1 MTATL
6 DRPIVSDETAEGT
19 VSLAQV
25 AYDRIF
31 DAIQTG
37 RLPPGSR
44 LKEAE
49 LTAWLEMSRTPV
61 RDALVRLGGEG
72 LLRHEAYRG
81 IVIASLDR
89 SMVVELFLAREA
101 MEGAAAGLAARYA
114 AEAEVAALQSLL
126 ELERSVAGDPVAG
139 ARYNRK
145 FHAEIYVCA
154 HNRYLL
160 TPLRALWSQMALV
173 TRQTRRSQGRSD
185 EARREHEAIVA
196 AIVARDPVAAEAAAR
211 QHIRAAQ
218 KALLTDW
225 IEDRP

>member
-1 MTATL
+1 MSANPDLIT
-6 DRPIVSDETAEGT
+6 VSEQTSDGAG
-19 VSLAQV
+19 SLAQI

-37 RLPPGSR
+37 RLPPGTR
-44 LKEAE
+44 VKEAE

-89 SMVVELFLAREA
+89 QMVGELFLAREA
-101 MEGAAAGLAARYA
+101 MEGTAAALAARYA
-114 AEAEVAALQSLL
+114 ADAEIAALQSLL

-211 QHIRAAQ
+211 QHIKAAQ
-218 KALLTDW
+218 QALLTDW
-225 IEDRP
+225 IEGRP

>member
-1 MTATL
+1 MPSSSETL
-6 DRPIVSDETAEGT
+6 LVREEAADGAG
-19 VSLAQV
+19 SLAQI

-37 RLPPGSR
+37 RFPPGSR

-49 LTAWLEMSRTPV
+49 LTVWLEMSRTPV
-61 RDALVRLGGEG
+61 RDALVRLGSEG

-81 IVIASLDR
+81 IVIAALDR
-89 SMVVELFLAREA
+89 QMVVELFLAREA
-101 MEGAAAGLAARYA
+101 MEGAAAALAARYA
-114 AEAEVAALQSLL
+114 AEAEVAALQALL

-173 TRQTRRSQGRSD
+173 TRQTRRSHGRSD

-196 AIVARDPVAAEAAAR
+196 AIGARDPAAAEEAGR

-225 IEDRP
+225 IEERP

>member
-1 MTATL
+1 MPSGL
-6 DRPIVSDETAEGT
+6 DMLPHPQEAAEGAA
-19 VSLAQV
+19 SLAQI

-37 RLPPGSR
+37 RFAPGAR
-44 LKEAE
+44 LKETE
-49 LTAWLEMSRTPV
+49 LTAWLGMSRTPV

-89 SMVVELFLAREA
+89 QMVVELFLAREA

-114 AEAEVAALQSLL
+114 GEAEVAALQALI
-126 ELERSVAGDPVAG
+126 ELERSVAGDPVEG

-185 EARREHEAIVA
+185 EALREHEAIVA
-196 AIVARDPVAAEAAAR
+196 AIAARDPAAAEEAAR

-225 IEDRP
+225 IEARP